1 MCVVSFTFKYL
12 PNIIQKFYTH
22 VVVRDACVLTAW
34 ASDVGSLLCRHRRTN
49 PGSVVRDGL
58 EVQGV
63 GLVTANVRV
72 THDAGNI
79 FFFFRWNS
87 DPVRRTCCSAWSR
100 WLFTVVLVTPVFG
113 ALPVLAVA
121 VEQVGVKVTAI
132 EIRGNKRIELP
143 AIAGRLTLKSGD
155 PYTPEN
161 VRGQIKI
168 LYDTGFFEDVQ
179 VETESGAGGVAL
191 AFLVREKPFITEI
204 VFDGNQA
211 LSDDKLKEKITI
223 KSQAFL
229 DQLQAKESAEKIRLA
244 YQGDGYFNCR
254 VTPVVQTLDEDR
266 KRLTFFIKEGDKAR
280 VKTVNFDGLHA
291 ATKDEMFKVMATREW
306 IPWYGLFTQLKLP
319 SSFSD
324 AGVLKREE
332 MNNDVERI
340 KEVLLNKGYLNARV
354 GLPAVELSDE
364 KKWFVITYAVMEGEP
379 FTIGEIGFRGNTVFE
394 EPELRQG
401 LKMKEGEIFQRQKLR
416 DEIARLND
424 LYGGRG
430 YSFADVSPNVIPN
443 TEDRTAAI
451 ILTIKEGE
459 MMRIRQI
466 NIHGNE
472 KTKDNVI
479 RREIRV
485 DEQDVIDTP
494 SLKRSFQRLNNLNFF
509 ETVEILPAQVGVDKV
524 DLNVRVKEKPT
535 GQFSV
540 GGGFSTLDRIVA
552 IADITE
558 GNLGG
563 NGWMGR
569 VRGQLGQ
576 QRTIGLITFR
586 NPYVND
592 SLTSMQLDVYRTATN
607 YITYFETKSGASVT
621 LGRWLSEYATGSV
634 SLFAEELNF
643 KNPQAGICP
652 DRFPLVCGQLGNQTT
667 TGFRTSLSR
676 DTRDFFMDP
685 RTGWRATVGFDLGTP
700 YLGGSN
706 NFYKY
711 SLDVIKYTP
720 LPFDTRIATRVRYGA
735 AVGIDGKPIPLTE
748 RYFVGGI
755 NTMRGFVFGR
765 AGPVTTSNTLLGAA
779 RQLIFNNDFIF
790 TISAEAKLNG
800 VIFFDYGKGFDD
812 DETLSFSKL
821 RKTAGL
827 EGRWISP
834 FGPLRAAYGINL
846 DPREG
851 ERKGVFEFT
860 IGSIF

>member
-1 MCVVSFTFKYL
+1 M
-12 PNIIQKFYTH
+12 
-22 VVVRDACVLTAW
+22 
-34 ASDVGSLLCRHRRTN
+34 
-49 PGSVVRDGL
+49 
-58 EVQGV
+58 
-63 GLVTANVRV
+63 
-72 THDAGNI
+72 
-79 FFFFRWNS
+79 
-87 DPVRRTCCSAWSR
+87 
-100 WLFTVVLVTPVFG
+100 VLVTLACGVM
-113 ALPVLAVA
+113 PVLAVA
-121 VEQVGVKVTAI
+121 AEQAGVKVTAI

-143 AIAGRLTLKSGD
+143 AIAGRLTLKPGD

-168 LYDTGFFEDVQ
+168 LYETGYFEDVQ

-204 VFDGNQA
+204 VFDGNQE

-229 DQLQAKESAEKIRLA
+229 DQPQAKESAEKIRLA
-244 YQGDGYFNCR
+244 YQEDGYFNCR
-254 VTPVVQTLDEDR
+254 VIPVVQTLDEDR
-266 KRLTFFIKEGDKAR
+266 KRLTFFVKEGDKAR
-280 VKTVNFDGLHA
+280 IKTVNFDGLHA

-306 IPWYGLFTQLKLP
+306 VPWYGLFSQLKLP
-319 SSFSD
+319 SFLSD

-340 KEVLLNKGYLNARV
+340 KEILLNKGYLNAQV
-354 GLPAVELSDE
+354 GLPTVVLSDD
-364 KKWFVITYAVMEGEP
+364 KKWFVVTYAVMEGEP
-379 FTIGEIGFRGNTVFE
+379 FTVAEVGFRGNTVFE
-394 EPELRQG
+394 DPELRQG
-401 LKMKEGEIFQRQKLR
+401 LKIKEGEIFQRQKIR
-416 DEIARLND
+416 DEITRLTD
-424 LYGGRG
+424 LYGSKG
-430 YSFADVSPNVIPN
+430 YAFADVSPSVTPN
-443 TEDRTAAI
+443 TEDRTATI

-466 NIHGNE
+466 NINGNE

-479 RREIRV
+479 RREVRV

-535 GQFSV
+535 GQFSI
-540 GGGFSTLDRIVA
+540 GGGFSTLDKLVA

-569 VRGQLGQ
+569 IRGQLGQ
-576 QRTIGLITFR
+576 QRTLGLITFR
-586 NPYVND
+586 NPYLND
-592 SLTSMQLDVYRTATN
+592 SLTSMQLDVYRSMTN
-607 YITYFETKSGASVT
+607 YITYFEKKSGASIT
-621 LGRWLSEYATGSV
+621 FGRWLSEYASGSI
-634 SLFAEELNF
+634 SLFAEQLNF
-643 KNPQAGICP
+643 SNPQVGICP
-652 DRFPLVCGQLGNQTT
+652 DQFPLICRQLGNQTT
-667 TGFRTSLSR
+667 TGFRTSLAR
-676 DTRDFFMDP
+676 DTRDYYMDP
-685 RTGWRATVGFDLGTP
+685 RTGWRASVGFDLGTP

-711 SLDVIKYTP
+711 YLDVMKYTP
-720 LPFDTRIATRVRYGA
+720 LPFDTRVSVRARFGE
-735 AVGIDGKPIPLTE
+735 AVGIEGKPIPLTE

-765 AGPVTTSNTLLGAA
+765 AGPVTPSQTLLGASK
-779 RQLIFNNDFIF
+779 QLIFNNDFIF
-790 TISAEAKLNG
+790 TISSDAKLNG

-812 DETLSFSKL
+812 NESLSFHL
-821 RKTAGL
+821 RKTAGI

-834 FGPLRAAYGINL
+834 FGPLRAAYGLNL
-846 DPREG
+846 DARPG

-860 IGSIF
+860 IGSLF

>member
-1 MCVVSFTFKYL
+1 M
-12 PNIIQKFYTH
+12 P
-22 VVVRDACVLTAW
+22 
-34 ASDVGSLLCRHRRTN
+34 
-49 PGSVVRDGL
+49 
-58 EVQGV
+58 
-63 GLVTANVRV
+63 
-72 THDAGNI
+72 
-79 FFFFRWNS
+79 
-87 DPVRRTCCSAWSR
+87 
-100 WLFTVVLVTPVFG
+100 
-113 ALPVLAVA
+113 AVA
-121 VEQVGVKVTAI
+121 VEQAGVKVTAI

-143 AIAGRLTLKSGD
+143 AIAGRLTLKPGD

-168 LYDTGFFEDVQ
+168 LYETGFFEDVQ
-179 VETESGAGGVAL
+179 METESGPGGVAL

-204 VFDGNQA
+204 VFDGNQE

-244 YQGDGYFNCR
+244 YQEDGYFNAR
-254 VTPVVQTLDEDR
+254 VTPIVQTLDEDR
-266 KRLTFFIKEGDKAR
+266 KRLTFFVKEGDKAR
-280 VKTVNFDGLHA
+280 IKTVVFDGLHA

-306 IPWYGLFTQLKLP
+306 IPWHGLLSQLKLP
-319 SSFSD
+319 SFLSD

-340 KEVLLNKGYLNARV
+340 KEVLLNKGYLNAQA
-354 GLPAVELSDE
+354 GLPTVELSDD
-364 KKWFVITYAVMEGEP
+364 KKWFVVTYVVMEGEP

-394 EPELRQG
+394 DPELRQG
-401 LKMKEGEIFQRQKLR
+401 LKMKEGEIFQRQKIR
-416 DEIARLND
+416 DEITRLND
-424 LYGGRG
+424 LYGSKG
-430 YSFADVSPNVIPN
+430 YAFADISPSVTPN
-443 TEDRTAAI
+443 LEERTASI
-451 ILTIKEGE
+451 ILTVKEGE

-466 NIHGNE
+466 NIYGND

-509 ETVEILPAQVGVDKV
+509 ETVEILPAQVAPDKV

-535 GQFSV
+535 GQFSI
-540 GGGFSTLDRIVA
+540 GGGFSTLDKLVA

-569 VRGQLGQ
+569 IRGQLGQ
-576 QRTIGLITFR
+576 QRSLGLITFR
-586 NPYVND
+586 NPYLED
-592 SLTSMQLDVYRTATN
+592 SLTSMQLDVYKSQTN
-607 YITYFETKSGASVT
+607 YITYFEKKSGASVT
-621 LGRWLSEYATGSV
+621 FGRWLSEYASGSV
-634 SLFAEELNF
+634 SLFAEQLNF
-643 KNPQAGICP
+643 SDPQPGLCP
-652 DRFPLVCGQLGNQTT
+652 DLFPLVCRQLGNQTT
-667 TGFRTSLSR
+667 TGFRTSLAR
-676 DTRDFFMDP
+676 DTRDYFLDP
-685 RTGWRATVGFDLGTP
+685 RNGWRASVGFDLGTP

-711 SLDVIKYTP
+711 NLDVVKYTP
-720 LPFDTRIATRVRYGA
+720 LPFDTRVSVHARYGA
-735 AVGIDGKPIPLTE
+735 AVGIEGKAIPLTE

-765 AGPVTTSNTLLGAA
+765 AGPVTTSQTLLGATK
-779 RQLIFNNDFIF
+779 QLIFNNDFIF
-790 TISAEAKLNG
+790 TISSEAKLNG

-812 DETLSFSKL
+812 NEPLSMKL
-821 RKTAGL
+821 RKTAGI

-834 FGPLRAAYGINL
+834 FGPLRAAYGLNL
-846 DPREG
+846 DAREG

-860 IGSIF
+860 IGSLF